1 MARGPIRA
9 GYGTGAGR
17 ARGWMR
23 EEVRPVKQ
31 TEALEEVARLAA
43 REALKEHEKQLR
55 REKRIK
61 VFQNTKK
68 LMENYNRICQSVEEG
83 VAELSDMDNGDE
95 LEEFTEEDI
104 FINSILKSKL
114 RSIVMIGHIDKC
126 LKLLEDEEC
135 RKNTHEKYL
144 AFKYFYLDGMTYES
158 IAEIYGYGER
168 TVRRW
173 ITELTGI
180 LSVYLF
186 GADALMLD

>member
-1 MARGPIRA
+1 M
-9 GYGTGAGR
+9 
-17 ARGWMR
+17 
-23 EEVRPVKQ
+23 KQ

-43 REALKEHEKQLR
+43 REVLKEHERQAR
-55 REKRIK
+55 REKKVK

-83 VAELSDMDNGDE
+83 VAELSDMDNGEE

-144 AFKYFYLDGMTYES
+144 AFKYFYL
-158 IAEIYGYGER
+158 
-168 TVRRW
+168 
-173 ITELTGI
+173 
-180 LSVYLF
+180 SVYLF

>member
-144 AFKYFYLDGMTYES
+144 AFKYFYLDGMTYEN

-168 TVRRW
+168 TARRW

>member
-1 MARGPIRA
+1 MASATTRV

-17 ARGWMR
+17 ARTWMR
-23 EEVRPVKQ
+23 EEVMPVKQ
-31 TEALEEVARLAA
+31 TVALEEVARLAA

-95 LEEFTEEDI
+95 LEEFTGEDI
-104 FINSILKSKL
+104 FINSIIKSKL

-168 TVRRW
+168 TARRW

>member
-1 MARGPIRA
+1 MASATTRV

-17 ARGWMR
+17 VHIWMQ
-23 EEVRPVKQ
+23 EEVMPVKQ

-43 REALKEHEKQLR
+43 KEAVKEHEKQTQR
-55 REKRIK
+55 NKRTKI
-61 VFQNTKK
+61 FQNTKK

-83 VAELSDMDNGDE
+83 VAELSDMDNREE

-144 AFKYFYLDGMTYES
+144 AFKYFYLDGMTYEN

-168 TVRRW
+168 TARRW